1 MFDRVLR
8 AVQKRAHLLIACCT
22 AVIFT
27 VDFYFPI
34 GFAPW
39 LPYFVLAF
47 ALSRLS
53 QPRTLVFATALWSL
67 AIMGEPL
74 LHSEAGNLLV
84 EGVFN
89 RTLGMITLWIL
100 TALLWADMVAR
111 HEKQA
116 SESRLKA
123 IVQGALDAVV
133 TMDRTGHVV
142 EWNPRAEMIF
152 GYSRDEAVGW
162 LLTELIIPAHFREAH
177 AKGMQRFL
185 STGEHEILGRRI
197 EITALRKNGIGF
209 PVELTVI
216 PLHLG
221 QQVLFSSFIRDI
233 SERKESESA
242 LRQTATFIESLFDHL
257 PNMVFVKDAQDLRFV
272 RFNKAGEEL
281 VGHSRSELLGKN
293 DYDFFTREEADFF
306 TNKDR
311 ETLANGRLT
320 DIPEET
326 IQTKSK
332 GMRILH
338 TKKIPICDSSGAPQY
353 LLGISEDVTERKEAE
368 AALVRARLAA
378 EEANKAKSDFL
389 ANMSHEMRTPLNAI
403 MGIADFLTH
412 TRLSTEQ
419 LSLVQRCMKASDGL
433 LRLIDDLL
441 MASKAE
447 SGTLELVPEPF
458 VLRDLVT
465 ECTNLMLTQAREKGL
480 ALTAHVDPALP
491 IRLVGDA
498 HRLQQVLLNLIR
510 NAIKFTNA
518 GSIEVRVT
526 SSSGNTE
533 EGHIRFAVTD
543 TGIGI
548 SPELRERIFERFTQA
563 DSRSNREYGGVGLG
577 LSICKQLVELMGG
590 RIWVTG
596 GQGQGSTFSFTVSL
610 KVAAG
615 SPTLRHGDQSTQGVR
630 AANRPAGIGAINRGM
645 KILLAE
651 DFIESQEVMRL
662 YLRETA
668 HQLDCVTNG
677 ADAAICFKAGMY
689 DLVFMDLQMPHMD
702 GYTATREIRAWESRV
717 RRQRTPII
725 ALTANG
731 LSEAKQA
738 SQAAGCDD
746 FLTKPI
752 KMETI
757 LQAIRRHGYG
767 SAQAAAGT
775 QDAPDGSPSLDAA
788 LAQLKPK
795 FFRNRRHDISL
806 LRTAITERNFSQIE
820 TIGHR
825 IKGLAGSYGLYEI
838 GDIGGSI
845 EQAALKRDLDR
856 VTFEVS
862 RLLNAVRAAEES
874 GSAGSESHAA

>member
-1 MFDRVLR
+1 MSYSRSSLDHFPMCITRSAIFDCLLR
-8 AVQKRAHLLIACCT
+8 IVQKRAFLLIAFCT

-27 VDFYFPI
+27 VELNFPI

-53 QPRTLVFATALWSL
+53 QPRTLLFGTALWSL

-74 LHSEAGNLLV
+74 LHSPAGNLLA

-89 RTLGMITLWIL
+89 RTLEMITLWIL
-100 TALLWADMVAR
+100 AGLLYADIVAR
-111 HEKQA
+111 RAKQA
-116 SESRLKA
+116 SESRLK
-123 IVQGALDAVV
+123 
-133 TMDRTGHVV
+133 
-142 EWNPRAEMIF
+142 E
-152 GYSRDEAVGW
+152 
-162 LLTELIIPAHFREAH
+162 
-177 AKGMQRFL
+177 
-185 STGEHEILGRRI
+185 
-197 EITALRKNGIGF
+197 
-209 PVELTVI
+209 
-216 PLHLG
+216 
-221 QQVLFSSFIRDI
+221 
-233 SERKESESA
+233 
-242 LRQTATFIESLFDHL
+242 TATFIESLFDHL
-257 PNMVFVKDAQDLRFV
+257 PNMVFVKDAKDLRFV
-272 RFNKAGEEL
+272 WFNKAGEEL
-281 VGHSRSELLGKN
+281 IGYSRSELLGKN
-293 DYDFFTREEADFF
+293 DHDFFTREEADFF

-311 ETLANGRLT
+311 ETLSNRRLT

-368 AALVRARLAA
+368 ATLVRARLAA

-403 MGIADFLTH
+403 IGITDFLTR
-412 TRLSTEQ
+412 TRLSPEQ
-419 LSLVQRCMKASDGL
+419 LSLVQRCTKASEGL

-441 MASKAE
+441 LASKAE
-447 SGTLELVPEPF
+447 SGTLQLVAEPF

-465 ECTNLMLTQAREKGL
+465 ECTNLMSTQAREKRL
-480 ALTAHVDPALP
+480 ILTVHLNPTLP
-491 IRLVGDA
+491 IRLVGDV

-510 NAIKFTNA
+510 NAIKFTNT

-526 SSSGNTE
+526 SSQDNPE
-533 EGHIRFAVTD
+533 EGRIQFAVVD

-548 SPELRERIFERFTQA
+548 SRELHERIFERFTQA
-563 DSRSNREYGGVGLG
+563 DSRFNRQYGGVGLG

-590 RIWVTG
+590 RIWVEG
-596 GQGQGSTFSFTVSL
+596 NQSRGSTFLFRVPL
-610 KVAAG
+610 KAAAG
-615 SPTLRHGDQSTQGVR
+615 SPTLRLGDQGTQGER
-630 AANRPAGIGAINRGM
+630 AADGIGAIDRGL

-651 DFIESQEVMRL
+651 DFSESQDVMRL

-668 HQLDCVTNG
+668 HQLDCVATG
-677 ADAAICFKAGMY
+677 ADAVICFQAGMY
-689 DLVFMDLQMPHMD
+689 DLVFMDLQMPQMD
-702 GYTATREIRAWESRV
+702 GYAATREIRAWESKHG
-717 RRQRTPII
+717 RQRTPIV

-731 LSEAKQA
+731 LNEARQA
-738 SQAAGCDD
+738 SRAAGCDD

-767 SAQAAAGT
+767 GAETAAGT
-775 QDAPDGSPSLDAA
+775 QAAPDAGSNPSIEVA

-795 FFRNRRHDISL
+795 FFRNRRHDVSL
-806 LRTAITERNFSQIE
+806 LRAAVSEQNFAQIE

-825 IKGLAGSYGLYEI
+825 IKGLAGSYGLHEI
-838 GDIGGSI
+838 GDIGGGI
-845 EQAALKRDLDR
+845 EEAALSRDLDR

-862 RLLNAVRAAEES
+862 RLLNAVRDAEDS
-874 GSAGSESHAA
+874 SSADSESHAA